1 MSEFDQVILD
11 YIRKKLREGVSDAAV
26 IEELTDSTDP
36 LFMSI
41 RGDVGIAADY
51 LAHAKTKGPSTDHF
65 VECPSP
71 R

>member
-36 LFMSI
+36 LFMPICGEVS
-41 RGDVGIAADY
+41 IAADY
-51 LAHAKTKGPSTDHF
+51 LVHAKKNTEVGTSGI
-65 VECPSP
+65 
-71 R
+71 